1 MEFVENYFLKSGN
14 LKLSW
19 NFWKIVFHL
28 WKLDF
33 HGIYIE
39 LFSTNGILF
48 PWNLWKTI
56 SQVESYFPLM
66 EFCFPQVEFYYP
78 WTCGKLV
85 FHGISENYFPL
96 MEAYVF
102 SMEFVE
108 NYFPPNGILFSME
121 FWKLSFGNFIFLK
134 TSLWIFC
141 KLENVFGVLVGK
153 IQANWKV

>member
-1 MEFVENYFLKSGN
+1 MEFVENYFSKSGN

-33 HGIYIE
+33 HGIYRE

-78 WTCGKLV
+78 WNCGKLV
-85 FHGISENYFPL
+85 FHGISEKYFPL
-96 MEAYVF
+96 MEAYF
-102 SMEFVE
+102 PWNWWKIIFHLMESCFPWNFE
-108 NYFPPNGILFSME
+108 NSVLAISY
-121 FWKLSFGNFIFLK
+121 FLK
-134 TSLWIFC
+134 QVCGYFVSL
-141 KLENVFGVLVGK
+141 KMYLVY
-153 IQANWKV
+153 W

>member
-33 HGIYIE
+33 HGICRE
-39 LFSTNGILF
+39 LFPTNGILF

-78 WTCGKLV
+78 WNCGKLV

-96 MEAYVF
+96 MEAYF
-102 SMEFVE
+102 PWNWWKIIFHPMESC
-108 NYFPPNGILFSME
+108 FPWNFKTQFWQFHTPCLF
-121 FWKLSFGNFIFLK
+121 
-134 TSLWIFC
+134 IFC
-141 KLENVFGVLVGK
+141 KLENVFGVFVGK

>member
-1 MEFVENYFLKSGN
+1 MEIWNFHGIFGKFFSTCENLISMEFIENYFPLMEFYFHVVEN
-14 LKLSW
+14 
-19 NFWKIVFHL
+19 NFTG
-28 WKLDF
+28 
-33 HGIYIE
+33 GI

-48 PWNLWKTI
+48 STSWILLSMELWKT
-56 SQVESYFPLM
+56 
-66 EFCFPQVEFYYP
+66 CFP
-78 WTCGKLV
+78 W
-85 FHGISENYFPL
+85 YFRKIFSTNGSL
-96 MEAYVF
+96 F

-141 KLENVFGVLVGK
+141 KLENVFGVFVGK